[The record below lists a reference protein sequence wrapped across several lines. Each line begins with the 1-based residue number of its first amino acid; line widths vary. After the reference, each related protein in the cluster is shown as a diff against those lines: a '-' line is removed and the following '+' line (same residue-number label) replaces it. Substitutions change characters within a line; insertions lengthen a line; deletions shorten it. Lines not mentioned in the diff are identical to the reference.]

1 MKTLTI
7 KIVLPDGTEKTSTA
21 RIGKKNASMIV
32 DAWKMQLL
40 NGLID
45 GKITDYLITC
55 K

>member
-7 KIVLPDGTEKTSTA
+7 KIVLPDGTEKTGTA
-21 RIGKKNASMIV
+21 RVGAKNASMLADV
-32 DAWKMQLL
+32 WEKQLL

-45 GKITDYLITC
+45 GKITDYQITC